1 MDWKIVAYVF
11 LGGGLG
17 SVCRFGVSVLTVK
30 NFDQNLPLATLI
42 SNLLAC
48 VILALS
54 VGVYSQL
61 SGRFDWI
68 RPFVVV
74 GFCGGFSTFSTFG
87 YETVLLLKS
96 QQYGLAVLNILVS
109 IVLCCAAIYALIK
122 LPVD

>member
-1 MDWKIVAYVF
+1 MDWKIVAFVF

-48 VILALS
+48 VILAMS
-54 VGVYSQL
+54 IGVYSQL

-68 RPFVVV
+68 KPLVVI

-96 QQYGLAVLNILVS
+96 QQYGIAILNILVS
-109 IVLCCAAIYALIK
+109 VLLCCSAIYALLK
-122 LPVD
+122 LPVN